1 MIRKIIF
8 VSCLLL
14 SPAVRAQDMPPK
26 CWEPYLYVQS
36 YGEWSLND
44 GIWSLP
50 FVCSSGVGGMVRI
63 AEQNV
68 MNLGY
73 AEYYIHAQ
81 GVENGNMFFYT
92 EPCGAM
98 GNFCQYVALPKE
110 RGIPTL
116 YSLGYQEQ
124 KPAD

>member
-8 VSCLLL
+8 AFCFFAGFKAS
-14 SPAVRAQDMPPK
+14 AQEMPPT
-26 CWEPYLYVQS
+26 CWEPYLYVRN

-50 FVCSSGVGGMVRI
+50 FVCSSGVGGAVRI

-68 MNLGY
+68 MNYGY
-73 AEYYIHAQ
+73 AEYYIRAQ
-81 GVENGNMFFYT
+81 GVENGNVFFYT

-98 GNFCQYVALPKE
+98 ARFCRYVDRSEE
-110 RGIPTL
+110 RETPPL
-116 YSLGYQEQ
+116 YFSSAAE
-124 KPAD
+124 

>member
-8 VSCLLL
+8 VFSLLL
-14 SPAVRAQDMPPK
+14 SSAVRAQDMPPK

-36 YGEWSLND
+36 YGEWSLNG

-50 FVCSSGVGGMVRI
+50 FVCSSGVGGTVRI

-81 GVENGNMFFYT
+81 GVENGNTFFYT

-98 GNFCQYVALPKE
+98 GKFCQYVSLPKE
-110 RGIPTL
+110 QGIPTL
-116 YSLGYQEQ
+116 YSLGYEEQ